1 MYITRAGGVNLP
13 RFGGC
18 HLFLFSLPTDRRKK
32 VHLMRIQNSY
42 AAAVAATVAAV
53 VFSAAFQPA
62 ANATTIVIDSFT
74 NNITP
79 NPSGTSTSAIGTNI
93 VVAAPDSFGAPSG
106 TVYDERAFS
115 ILAQQ
120 NTGSNRTAAT
130 FSGTFNTI
138 AGGGGSLSYGY
149 GKTALTSGTAY
160 TNLNIQTAFQY
171 NNTTFTPFDWT
182 SFSNTALRITK
193 SSGTFS
199 GAATAGNP
207 VTLQVDDSLGN
218 SSIAVL
224 TRAEWF
230 SSNTVLVDYTSFV
243 AATPDPA
250 DFTDINTFYILD
262 VYAPNNP
269 ANRAASVEAGVTLTE
284 IALVPEPT
292 HMVSVAG
299 IGAAYGAWR
308 LRKLRRSRTA
318 AGDAIAS

>member
-1 MYITRAGGVNLP
+1 MAVCAMVALRILQRTQRVDVAPDRTKNVHFM
-13 RFGGC
+13 RF
-18 HLFLFSLPTDRRKK
+18 K
-32 VHLMRIQNSY
+32 NSY
-42 AAAVAATVAAV
+42 AAAVAAAVSAV

-79 NPSGTSTSAIGTNI
+79 NPSGTSTNATGNNI
-93 VVAAPDSFGAPSG
+93 VLAAPDSIGAPSG

-115 ILAQQ
+115 ILAVQDG
-120 NTGSNRTAAT
+120 GSNRTAAT

-149 GKTALTSGTAY
+149 GKTALTSGTAT
-160 TNLNIQTAFQY
+160 TNIIITTGFQY
-171 NNTTFTPFDWT
+171 NNVNFAPFDWT
-182 SFSNTALRITK
+182 SSSNTALRITK

-199 GAATAGNP
+199 GAATKGNP
-207 VTLQVDDSLGN
+207 VTLTVEDSIGN
-218 SSIAVL
+218 TSSVVL

-230 SSNTVLVDYTSFV
+230 SSNTVLVDYTSFAV
-243 AATPDPA
+243 ATGDPV
-250 DFTDINTFYILD
+250 DFTDVTTFYIQD
-262 VYAPNNP
+262 VYAPNSS
-269 ANRAASVEAGVTLTE
+269 ADRAASVSAGVTLTE